1 MADHTDNRIEEL
13 GAEEC
18 MQLLKLG
25 SYVGRVGF
33 ILDGRPMIL
42 PVNYLAEEHALV
54 FASLDG
60 SKLHALAGGTE
71 VVFEVDE
78 ARPLYHAGWS
88 VLVRGRAR
96 EVTDARD
103 IDLLRRG
110 PLKSWAGVHD
120 AHWIRVSIEEVS
132 GRRISER

>member
-13 GAEEC
+13 STEEC

-25 SYVGRVGF
+25 SYVGRIGF
-33 ILDGRPMIL
+33 ILDGRPSLL
-42 PVNYLAEEHALV
+42 PVNYLSEEHSLV

-60 SKLHALAGGTE
+60 TKLHTLAGGAD

-96 EVTDARD
+96 EVTDERD
-103 IDLLRRG
+103 IELLRRG
-110 PLKSWAGVHD
+110 PLQSWAGAHD
-120 AHWIRVSIEEVS
+120 AHWIRISIDEIS
-132 GRRISER
+132 GRRIPER

>member
-1 MADHTDNRIEEL
+1 MADHMDPRIEQL
-13 GAEEC
+13 NAAEC

-25 SYVGRVGF
+25 AYVGRIGF

-42 PVNYLAEEHALV
+42 PVNYLAEDQSFV

-60 SKLHALAGGTE
+60 SKLDALAAGAD

-88 VLVRGRAR
+88 VLVRGRAH
-96 EVTDARD
+96 EVTDERD
-103 IDLLRRG
+103 IELLRRG
-110 PLKSWAGVHD
+110 PLKPWAALH
-120 AHWIRVSIEEVS
+120 ATHWIRIGIDEIS
-132 GRRISER
+132 GRRVPER

>member
-13 GAEEC
+13 SAEEC
-18 MQLLKLG
+18 MRLLKLG
-25 SYVGRVGF
+25 SYVGRIGF

-42 PVNYLAEEHALV
+42 PVNYLAEERSLV

-60 SKLHALAGGTE
+60 TKLHALSGGAD

-88 VLVRGRAR
+88 VLVKGHAH
-96 EVTDARD
+96 EVTDEQD
-103 IDLLRRG
+103 IELLRRG
-110 PLKSWAGVHD
+110 PLRSWAAMHD
-120 AHWIRVSIEEVS
+120 AHWIRISIDDIS
-132 GRRISER
+132 GRRIPER

>member
-13 GAEEC
+13 SAEEC

-25 SYVGRVGF
+25 SYVGRIGF

-42 PVNYLAEEHALV
+42 PVNYLAEEHSLV

-60 SKLHALAGGTE
+60 TKLHTLAGGAD

-88 VLVRGRAR
+88 VLVRGRAH
-96 EVTDARD
+96 EVTDERD
-103 IDLLRRG
+103 IELLRRG
-110 PLKSWAGVHD
+110 PLQSWAAVRD
-120 AHWIRVSIEEVS
+120 AHWIRVGIDEVS
-132 GRRISER
+132 GRRIPER